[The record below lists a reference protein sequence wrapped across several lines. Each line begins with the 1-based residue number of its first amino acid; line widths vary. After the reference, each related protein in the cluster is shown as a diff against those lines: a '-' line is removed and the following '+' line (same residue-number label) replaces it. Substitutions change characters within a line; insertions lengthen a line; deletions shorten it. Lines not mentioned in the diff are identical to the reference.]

1 MGYSREIYD
10 AVQAELERRREAAR
24 AEAAALRERVIARH
38 PRAREIEQQMAFAAV
53 EVSRAILGGG
63 DVEAAVEEIKARNL
77 SLQAELAAL
86 IAQEGGET
94 SDFEPRYTC
103 PRCEDTG
110 VVHGRR
116 CSCMEA
122 LLKEEACRRLSRM
135 SSLKLTDFASLKLD
149 YYPAEPDRT
158 GVSPRERMT
167 SVLRYCRD
175 YAEDFRCGPQGSSP
189 SLLMAGPTGVG
200 KTHVSLAIA
209 RTVSDKGYGVVYGPV
224 QGLLHRLEREHF
236 GRAEGN
242 TEEMLTGCDLLI
254 LDDFGTE
261 FSGPFYTACL
271 YNLINTRML
280 EERPTIL
287 STNLGREEMLDR
299 YGEQITSR
307 VIGTYVPLA
316 FCGRDIRQ
324 LKLKERLGG

>member
-10 AVQAELERRREAAR
+10 AAQARLERRRETAR
-24 AEAAALRERVIARH
+24 ADAAALRERVIARH
-38 PRAREIEQQMAFAAV
+38 PRAREIEQQMAYAAV
-53 EVSRAILGGG
+53 EVSRAILDGGN
-63 DVEAAVEEIKARNL
+63 VEAAVEAIKNRNL
-77 SLQAELAAL
+77 ALQAELAAL
-86 IAQEGGET
+86 IAEEGGRVPN
-94 SDFEPRYTC
+94 FEPQYTC

-110 VVHGRR
+110 VTHGRR
-116 CSCMEA
+116 CVCMES

-135 SSLKLTDFASLKLD
+135 GSLRLTDFASLRLE

-167 SVLRYCRD
+167 SILRYCRE
-175 YAEDFRCGPQGSSP
+175 YAEDFRCGSGGYSP

-209 RTVSDKGYGVVYGPV
+209 HTVSDKGFGVVYGPV
-224 QGLLHRLEREHF
+224 QGLLHQLEREHF
-236 GRAEGN
+236 GRAEGS
-242 TEEMLTGCDLLI
+242 TEELLTGCDLLI

-261 FSGPFYTACL
+261 FSSPFYTACI
-271 YNLINTRML
+271 YNLVNTRML

-287 STNLGREEMLDR
+287 STNLGREDMLDR

-307 VIGTYVPLA
+307 IIGTYVPLA

-324 LKLKERLGG
+324 LKLRERLES

>member
-1 MGYSREIYD
+1 
-10 AVQAELERRREAAR
+10 
-24 AEAAALRERVIARH
+24 
-38 PRAREIEQQMAFAAV
+38 
-53 EVSRAILGGG
+53 
-63 DVEAAVEEIKARNL
+63 
-77 SLQAELAAL
+77 
-86 IAQEGGET
+86 
-94 SDFEPRYTC
+94 
-103 PRCEDTG
+103 
-110 VVHGRR
+110 
-116 CSCMEA
+116 
-122 LLKEEACRRLSRM
+122 
-135 SSLKLTDFASLKLD
+135 
-149 YYPAEPDRT
+149 
-158 GVSPRERMT
+158 MT

-280 EERPTIL
+280 EERPSIL
-287 STNLGREEMLDR
+287 STNLGRRKCWTVMGNRSLPASSGPMCLWLSAEGIFGSLSSRSGWAAEGMLYSEQKNYKTDTSVDFS
-299 YGEQITSR
+299 YGIQYNGVVNT
-307 VIGTYVPLA
+307 GN
-316 FCGRDIRQ
+316 
-324 LKLKERLGG
+324 